1 MFDAGYHVERT
12 AGEVRRHTQLNPL
25 RFGFGSSWRQIA
37 VYFALYWLHNKF
49 PPRSASDFEWV
60 SLTIGLKGQFLWWIY
75 DGRCVGRLSLM
86 AQTLDPCCD
95 GEFPMAC
102 GRSVGRNFYGWMDGW
117 KLSGIV
123 SGVLWMFLIVLL
135 SLLVGCFE
143 CVFLVS
149 KCNREE
155 LWDFGI
161 FSIDRKSGTHETL
174 YQNHPWKRGI
184 SGGRITTP
192 IQSTR
197 YRKDITLGCTNSL
210 RMYLS
215 KSKSKISRF
224 QINIEYWRAHIY
236 TVGSLEVASIHLQAS
251 VNVGI

>member
-1 MFDAGYHVERT
+1 MDDVSDGYLWWHKRWIHAAT
-12 AGEVRRHTQLNPL
+12 
-25 RFGFGSSWRQIA
+25 GSSQWRA
-37 VYFALYWLHNKF
+37 GGVL
-49 PPRSASDFEWV
+49 
-60 SLTIGLKGQFLWWIY
+60 
-75 DGRCVGRLSLM
+75 
-86 AQTLDPCCD
+86 
-95 GEFPMAC
+95 GETSMD
-102 GRSVGRNFYGWMDGW
+102 GWMDGW